1 MGVVD
6 GVEENL
12 RLQKAKTALAQPKR
26 GLCLGNDLPGK

>member
-6 GVEENL
+6 GVEQNL

-26 GLCLGNDLPGK
+26 GFRPKNDLPGQ